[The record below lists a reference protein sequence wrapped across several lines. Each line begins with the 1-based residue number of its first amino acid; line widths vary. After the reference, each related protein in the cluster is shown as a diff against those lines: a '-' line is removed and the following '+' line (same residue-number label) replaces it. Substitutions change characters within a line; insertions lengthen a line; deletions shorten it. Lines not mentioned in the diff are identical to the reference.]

1 MATAKKA
8 AAAKKT
14 ATRKGSASG
23 GAFSDAEKKAM
34 KEAAAERRARA
45 KGAKAEDDVK
55 AVLAAIETMP
65 EPDRETCRR
74 LHEVITTAAPDLAP
88 RTWYGMP
95 AYAKDGTV
103 LCFVQNASKFGARYT
118 TVGFQDVAAL
128 DDGNLWPTS
137 YAVAKLTKAV
147 EKEIA
152 SIVKRA
158 VG

>member
-8 AAAKKT
+8 TAAKKT
-14 ATRKGSASG
+14 ATRKSSASG
-23 GAFSDAEKKAM
+23 GAFTDAEKAAM
-34 KEAAAERRARA
+34 KATAAERRAAA
-45 KGAKAEDDVK
+45 KGAKAEDEVK
-55 AVLAAIETMP
+55 AVLAAIAKMSDA
-65 EPDRETCRR
+65 DREMCGR
-74 LHEVITTAAPDLAP
+74 LHEVITAAGPDLAP

-95 AYAKDGTV
+95 AYAKDGKV
-103 LCFVQNASKFGARYT
+103 LVAVKNSGKFGMRYT
-118 TVGFQDVAAL
+118 SLEFQDVAAL

-152 SIVKRA
+152 SIVERA